1 MNYYFAPME
10 GITGHLYRSLHAKMF
25 PGMTA
30 YYAPFVTPRSKKSL
44 TTRDSNDVHPENNVG
59 LTLVP
64 QILTNS
70 TEGFLETAE
79 AFQELGYTE
88 VNLNLGCPSGTV
100 VSKGRGSGFLAF
112 QPELERFLEEIYA
125 KCPISISV
133 KTRIGM
139 DYEEE
144 WQELMPIFNRFPIE
158 KLIIHPRLRSDYYK
172 NHPHMDVFRDAL
184 RQSVNPVI
192 YNGDLYTPADVKRFS
207 EEFPQL
213 DTVMIGR
220 GLIINPALVRQCQ
233 GGRPLEKTE
242 LKEFHDS
249 ILAAYQKV
257 MPGDRAGLFKMK
269 ELWNYWGQ
277 LFPDAQKPLKQIR
290 KAQRFS
296 DYEAGVAGVFRCEL
310 EIRNDSN
317 S

>member
-1 MNYYFAPME
+1 MKYYFAPME
-10 GITGHLYRSLHAKMF
+10 GITGHLYRNLHAQMF
-25 PGMTA
+25 PGITT

-44 TTRDSNDVHPENNVG
+44 TARESNDIHPDNNVG
-59 LTLVP
+59 LRLVP

-70 TEGFLETAE
+70 AEGFLETAE
-79 AFQELGYTE
+79 AFADLGYPE

-125 KCPISISV
+125 KCPLKISI
-133 KTRIGM
+133 KTRIGL

-144 WQELMPIFNRFPIE
+144 WEELMPIYNRFPID

-172 NHPHMDVFRDAL
+172 NHPHMEVFRVAV
-184 RQSVNPVI
+184 RQSVNPVV
-192 YNGDLYTPADVKRFS
+192 YNGDLYTPLDVERFS

-220 GLIINPALVRQCQ
+220 GLLINPALVRQCQ
-233 GGRPLEKTE
+233 GGEPLQKAE
-242 LKEFHDS
+242 LRSFHDG
-249 ILAAYQKV
+249 ILSAYQTV

-269 ELWNYWGQ
+269 ELWTYWGK
-277 LFPDAQKPLKQIR
+277 LFPDAAKPLKQIR
-290 KAQRFS
+290 KAQRYG
-296 DYEAGVAGVFRCEL
+296 DYHSAVDAIFRTEL
-310 EIRNDSN
+310 VLPR
-317 S
+317 